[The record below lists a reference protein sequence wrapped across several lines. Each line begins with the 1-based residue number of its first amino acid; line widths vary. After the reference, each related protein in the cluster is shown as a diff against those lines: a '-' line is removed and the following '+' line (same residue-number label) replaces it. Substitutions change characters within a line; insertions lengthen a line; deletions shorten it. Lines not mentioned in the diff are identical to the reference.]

1 LRELPGAESVSGIDS
16 LPLRQFQGS
25 GSAFE
30 VLGRPA
36 AAPGSEPTAD
46 LFFVEPRYFETMQI
60 PLLRGRGFND
70 QDDEHTAPVAIINK
84 SLAQSLWP
92 GRDPIGQE
100 LRPIAGDENPQWYR
114 IIGVVADAKQR
125 GLGTE
130 QRSAIY
136 RTCYQSMARYLFVLV
151 RTRPEPL
158 SMAAIVKST
167 IASVDSSVAIGDVQ
181 TLDRQLTQSVSTQRF
196 SMTLLALFGGL
207 ALCLAAIGVYGVT
220 AYMAAQRTHEMGVR
234 MALGAQPGDILRLV
248 LGEGLRLGLTGVIV
262 GVLSALA
269 LTRVLGNLL
278 YGVSAGDPLTFFG
291 VSALLLGVA
300 LAACYLPARRASRV
314 DPTVALRSN

>member
-1 LRELPGAESVSGIDS
+1 
-16 LPLRQFQGS
+16 
-25 GSAFE
+25 
-30 VLGRPA
+30 
-36 AAPGSEPTAD
+36 
-46 LFFVEPRYFETMQI
+46 
-60 PLLRGRGFND
+60 
-70 QDDEHTAPVAIINK
+70 
-84 SLAQSLWP
+84 
-92 GRDPIGQE
+92 
-100 LRPIAGDENPQWYR
+100 
-114 IIGVVADAKQR
+114 
-125 GLGTE
+125 
-130 QRSAIY
+130 
-136 RTCYQSMARYLFVLV
+136 
-151 RTRPEPL
+151 
-158 SMAAIVKST
+158 
-167 IASVDSSVAIGDVQ
+167 
-181 TLDRQLTQSVSTQRF
+181 
-196 SMTLLALFGGL
+196 MTLLALFGGL